1 MLLDERLRAGHR
13 NALTRFQP
21 AQKGHYNMTTTRR
34 DFLTKTAAASG
45 ILATGSASAALAGC
59 AAGDTPAVGDSAEAG
74 AGQRQAANPLRI
86 LILGGTGFIGPHQVE
101 YALARGHEVTLFNR
115 GRTNANLFPEV
126 EKLVGDRESDLTA
139 LEGRSW
145 DAVVDNSAT
154 NAPHWVEASAN
165 LLKDTCERYIFVS
178 TRSVYAD
185 TSRIPMSI
193 DAPVWTHELAG
204 VDPGAE
210 RLPYGLGKALSE
222 QIARDAF
229 GEDRTIVFRPGLI
242 IGPGDPTDRF
252 TYWPVRIHRGGE
264 VLAPGDGTDPV
275 QIIDV
280 RDFGDWLVRMAEAG
294 ESGTY
299 NVVGPRTPRPMAELL
314 YGIRAVTTAETT
326 FTWVDTDFA
335 INAGLRPYGEMPVWR
350 PARDG
355 AEGFARFDL
364 TPEVE
369 KGLTF
374 RSLADTTAATLEF
387 HFARPPERQA
397 TLRAGVS
404 AEREREVLD
413 LWRAYRAG
421 SMPSTDVG

>member
-1 MLLDERLRAGHR
+1 MAT
-13 NALTRFQP
+13 N
-21 AQKGHYNMTTTRR
+21 RR
-34 DFLTKTAAASG
+34 DFLKASAAAG
-45 ILATGSASAALAGC
+45 GVLAAGAGSMALAGC
-59 AAGDTPAVGDSAEAG
+59 AVPDDSNAGGGSPSGG
-74 AGQRQAANPLRI
+74 AGQDGVGNPLRI
-86 LILGGTGFIGPHQVE
+86 LILGGTNFIGPHQVE
-101 YALARGHEVTLFNR
+101 YALARGHEITLFNR
-115 GRTNANLFPEV
+115 GRTNTHLFPGL
-126 EKLVGDRESDLTA
+126 EKLVGDRNDDLSA

-145 DAVVDNSAT
+145 DVVIDNSAT
-154 NAPHWVEASAN
+154 NPDWVERSAN
-165 LLKDTCERYIFVS
+165 VLRDSVGRYVFVS

-193 DAPVWTHELAG
+193 EAPVWTYERAG
-204 VDPGAE
+204 LEPGTTQ
-210 RLPYGLGKALSE
+210 RPYGLNKALAE
-222 QIARDAF
+222 QNARDIF
-229 GEDRTIVFRPGLI
+229 GEERSLIFRPGLI
-242 IGPGDPTDRF
+242 IGPGDTTDRF

-280 RDFGDWLVRMAEAG
+280 RDFGEWLIRMAEAE
-294 ESGTY
+294 ESGTW

-335 INAGLRPYGEMPVWR
+335 IEAGLRPYAELPVWR

-374 RSLADTTAATLEF
+374 RSLADTTAATLEY
-387 HFARPPERQA
+387 HFSRPPERQA
-397 TLRAGVS
+397 ELRAGIT
-404 AEREREVLD
+404 AEREAEVLAAWHAS
-413 LWRAYRAG
+413 LG
-421 SMPSTDVG
+421 

>member
-1 MLLDERLRAGHR
+1 MDAS
-13 NALTRFQP
+13 
-21 AQKGHYNMTTTRR
+21 RR
-34 DFLTKTAAASG
+34 TFLKTTAAAG
-45 ILATGSASAALAGC
+45 GALA
-59 AAGDTPAVGDSAEAG
+59 AGLAGSRPLAG
-74 AGQRQAANPLRI
+74 ADSTAATPGDPSNPTSRRPPPPRNLRI
-86 LILGGTGFIGPHQVE
+86 LVLGGTSFIGPHQVE
-101 YALARGHEVTLFNR
+101 YALSRGHEVTLFNR
-115 GRTNANLFPEV
+115 GRTNTHLFPGL
-126 EKLVGDRESDLTA
+126 EKLVGDRNGDLTA
-139 LEGRSW
+139 LQGRSW
-145 DAVVDNSAT
+145 DVVIDNSAT
-154 NAPHWVEASAN
+154 NPRWVELSAG

-185 TSRIPMSI
+185 TSRVPMTI
-193 DAPVWTHELAG
+193 AAPVWTYERAG
-204 VDPGAE
+204 VEPGAE
-210 RLPYGLGKALSE
+210 RLPYGLSKALAE
-222 QIARDAF
+222 QNARDAF
-229 GEDRTIVFRPGLI
+229 GEDRAMVFRPGLI
-242 IGPGDPTDRF
+242 IGPGDTTDRF

-280 RDFGDWLVRMAEAG
+280 RDFGEWLVEMAEAG

-326 FTWVDTDFA
+326 FTWVDTDFV
-335 INAGLRPYGEMPVWR
+335 INSGLRPYGELPVWR

-374 RSLADTTAATLEF
+374 RSLADTTAATLEY
-387 HFARPPERQA
+387 HFSRPAERQA
-397 TLRAGVS
+397 ALRAGTS

-413 LWRAYRAG
+413 LWRAFRRAG
-421 SMPSTDVG
+421 

>member
-1 MLLDERLRAGHR
+1 MRT
-13 NALTRFQP
+13 N
-21 AQKGHYNMTTTRR
+21 RR
-34 DFLTKTAAASG
+34 DFLKTTAAAG
-45 ILATGSASAALAGC
+45 GALAAGVGSVALTGC
-59 AAGDTPAVGDSAEAG
+59 AVEGDGPG
-74 AGQRQAANPLRI
+74 AGPGSEGAGGSQAARSLSI
-86 LILGGTGFIGPHQVE
+86 LILGGTGFIGPHQVQ
-101 YALARGHEVTLFNR
+101 YALSRGHEVTLFNR
-115 GRTNANLFPEV
+115 GRTNAQLFPEV
-126 EKLVGDRESDLTA
+126 EKLVGDRESDLSA

-145 DAVVDNSAT
+145 DVVVDNSAT

-193 DAPVWTHELAG
+193 EAPVWTYESAG
-204 VDPGAE
+204 VEPGAE

-299 NVVGPRTPRPMAELL
+299 NVVGPATPRPMDELL

-326 FTWVDTDFA
+326 FTWVDTDFV
-335 INAGLRPYGEMPVWR
+335 IDAGLRPYGEMPVWR

-387 HFARPPERQA
+387 HFSRPPERQA
-397 TLRAGVS
+397 ELRSGVS
-404 AEREREVLD
+404 AEREAEVLAM
-413 LWRAYRAG
+413 WHASRMG
-421 SMPSTDVG
+421 

>member
-1 MLLDERLRAGHR
+1 MRT
-13 NALTRFQP
+13 N
-21 AQKGHYNMTTTRR
+21 RR
-34 DFLTKTAAASG
+34 DFLKTTAAAG
-45 ILATGSASAALAGC
+45 GALAAGGGSAALAGC
-59 AAGDTPAVGDSAEAG
+59 AAPDGPANGGSAAAG
-74 AGQRQAANPLRI
+74 AAQDRVGNPLRI

-101 YALARGHEVTLFNR
+101 YALSRGHEITLFNR
-115 GRTNANLFPEV
+115 GRTNAHLFPEV

-145 DAVVDNSAT
+145 DVVVDNSAT
-154 NAPHWVEASAN
+154 NAPHWVEASAS

-185 TSRIPMSI
+185 TSRIPMTS

-204 VDPGAE
+204 VEPGAE

-222 QIARDAF
+222 QIARDVF
-229 GEDRTIVFRPGLI
+229 GEDRTLVFRPGLI

-326 FTWVDTDFA
+326 FTWVDTDFV
-335 INAGLRPYGEMPVWR
+335 IDAGLRPYGEMPVWR

-387 HFARPPERQA
+387 HFSRPPERQA
-397 TLRAGVS
+397 ELRAGVS
-404 AEREREVLD
+404 ADREAEVLAM
-413 LWRAYRAG
+413 WHAYQRGQAPAP
-421 SMPSTDVG
+421 M

>member
-1 MLLDERLRAGHR
+1 MRT
-13 NALTRFQP
+13 N
-21 AQKGHYNMTTTRR
+21 RR
-34 DFLTKTAAASG
+34 DFLKTTAAAGGALAAGVGSVALTGCAVEGDGAGSG
-45 ILATGSASAALAGC
+45 AGSADAG
-59 AAGDTPAVGDSAEAG
+59 GT
-74 AGQRQAANPLRI
+74 QAPRTLSI
-86 LILGGTGFIGPHQVE
+86 LILGGTGFIGPHQVR
-101 YALARGHEVTLFNR
+101 YALSRGHEVTLFNR
-115 GRTNANLFPEV
+115 GRTNADIFPEV
-126 EKLVGDRESDLTA
+126 EKLVGDRESDLSA

-145 DAVVDNSAT
+145 DVVVDNSAT

-165 LLKDTCERYIFVS
+165 LLRDACERYIFVS

-185 TSRIPMSI
+185 TSRVPMSI
-193 DAPVWTHELAG
+193 EAPVWTYESAG
-204 VDPGAE
+204 VEPGAE
-210 RLPYGLGKALSE
+210 RLPYGLGKAISE
-222 QIARDAF
+222 QIARDVF

-275 QIIDV
+275 QIIDA

-299 NVVGPRTPRPMAELL
+299 NVVGPRTPRPMAEML

-326 FTWVDTDFA
+326 FTWVDTDFV
-335 INAGLRPYGEMPVWR
+335 IDAGLRPYGEMPVWR

-387 HFARPPERQA
+387 HFSRPPERQA
-397 TLRAGVS
+397 EVFNRLS
-404 AEREREVLD
+404 AEREAEVLAM
-413 LWRAYRAG
+413 WHAAQRG
-421 SMPSTDVG
+421 

>member
-1 MLLDERLRAGHR
+1 MS
-13 NALTRFQP
+13 TRRD
-21 AQKGHYNMTTTRR
+21 KTTRRDTTTRR
-34 DFLTKTAAASG
+34 RFLHTTATAGGALAA
-45 ILATGSASAALAGC
+45 GSAFTTEDGDRLALGSPV
-59 AAGDTPAVGDSAEAG
+59 PASPARD
-74 AGQRQAANPLRI
+74 QASPARDQVPRSLR
-86 LILGGTGFIGPHQVE
+86 LLVLGGTNFIGPHQVE
-101 YALARGHEVTLFNR
+101 YALSRGHQVTLFNR
-115 GRTNANLFPEV
+115 GRTNPHLFPDV
-126 EKLVGDRESDLTA
+126 EKLVGDRNDDLRA

-145 DAVVDNSAT
+145 DVVIDNSAT
-154 NAPHWVEASAN
+154 NPAWVERSAG
-165 LLKDTCERYIFVS
+165 LLEERCERYVFVS

-185 TSRIPMSI
+185 TSRVPMSVA
-193 DAPVWTHELAG
+193 APVWSYESAG
-204 VDPGAE
+204 VTPGAA
-210 RLPYGLGKALSE
+210 RLPYGLSKALAE
-222 QIARDAF
+222 QHARDAF
-229 GEDRTIVFRPGLI
+229 GSDRALVFRPGLI

-264 VLAPGDGTDPV
+264 VLAPGDSTDPV

-280 RDFGDWLVRMAEAG
+280 RDFGEWLVRMVEAG

-335 INAGLRPYGEMPVWR
+335 INAGLRPYAEMPVWR

-374 RSLADTTAATLEF
+374 RSLADTTAATLDF
-387 HFARPPERQA
+387 HFSRPADRQA
-397 TLRAGVS
+397 ALRAGVDPD
-404 AEREREVLD
+404 REREVLD
-413 LWRAYRAG
+413 LWRAFRRAG
-421 SMPSTDVG
+421 

>member
-1 MLLDERLRAGHR
+1 MGT
-13 NALTRFQP
+13 N
-21 AQKGHYNMTTTRR
+21 RR
-34 DFLTKTAAASG
+34 DFLKTTAAA
-45 ILATGSASAALAGC
+45 GSALAAGIAPVALAGC
-59 AAGDTPAVGDSAEAG
+59 AADDPPETGSSGESEA
-74 AGQRQAANPLRI
+74 AQNRAANPLKI

-101 YALARGHEVTLFNR
+101 YALSRGHEVTLFNR
-115 GRTNANLFPEV
+115 GRTNAQLFPEV

-145 DAVVDNSAT
+145 DVVVDNSAT
-154 NAPHWVEASAN
+154 NAPPWVEASAN

-185 TSRIPMSI
+185 TSRVPMTT
-193 DAPVWTHELAG
+193 DAPVWTYELAD
-204 VDPGAE
+204 VEPGTE

-229 GEDRTIVFRPGLI
+229 GEDRTLVFRPGLI

-280 RDFGDWLVRMAEAG
+280 RDFGDWLIRMAEAE

-299 NVVGPRTPRPMAELL
+299 NVIGPRTPRPMAELL

-387 HFARPPERQA
+387 HFSRPPERQA
-397 TLRAGVS
+397 ELGSGVS
-404 AEREREVLD
+404 AEREAEVLAM
-413 LWRAYRAG
+413 WHAAQRG
-421 SMPSTDVG
+421 